1 MNRSMIFSKLDLK
14 WGYHQLE
21 LTPESRQ
28 ITTFAVHNGVYRYKR
43 LIFGVSSA
51 SEQYQHEIA
60 SALAGIEGVENISD
74 DVIMHTPDHKT
85 HNQRLH
91 AVMKRL
97 RECGLTLNP
106 AKCQFSMDRLNFMG
120 ILLTQKGIGP
130 TEERV
135 RAVVE
140 AREPQNASK
149 VRSFL
154 GLVLGHRKDHLM
166 LRKMNLQKQGLWHI
180 LTKTHQLRS

>member
-1 MNRSMIFSKLDLK
+1 MIFRKLDLK

-28 ITTFAVHNGVYRYKR
+28 ITKFAVHNGEYRYKR

-74 DVIMHTPDHKT
+74 DVIVHAPDHKT

-91 AVMKRL
+91 VVMKRL

-140 AREPQNASK
+140 AREPQNASE
-149 VRSFL
+149 VSFL
-154 GLVLGHRKDHLM
+154 GLVSYNSRFIPQFATLAEPLRHLPRKDTEFVFGPA
-166 LRKMNLQKQGLWHI
+166 QK
-180 LTKTHQLRS
+180 R

>member
-1 MNRSMIFSKLDLK
+1 MIFSKLVLK

-21 LTPESRQ
+21 LTPESHQ
-28 ITTFAVHNGVYRYKR
+28 ITTFAVHNGVYRYNR

-74 DVIMHTPDHKT
+74 DVIVKARDHKT
-85 HNQRLH
+85 HNQLLH
-91 AVMKRL
+91 AVMKHL

-106 AKCQFSMDRLNFMG
+106 AKCQFSMDHLNFMV

-130 TEERV
+130 TKKKSQSSGGSQRITK
-135 RAVVE
+135 R
-140 AREPQNASK
+140 
-149 VRSFL
+149 
-154 GLVLGHRKDHLM
+154 
-166 LRKMNLQKQGLWHI
+166 LW
-180 LTKTHQLRS
+180 S